1 MRKILLTGAGGL
13 VGSHLLPLL
22 NEENEV
28 YTISGKTI
36 GNNNIKIDFSKEW
49 DTEVLPKN
57 LDTIIHL
64 AQSENFRDFPNK
76 AIDVFN
82 VNTNSTLKL
91 IDFAYKTGVKTF
103 IFASSAGIYGNSDVE
118 FDESTNIIYKSEMG
132 FYLGTK
138 QCSEIILD
146 NYSPLLQVI
155 QLRLFF
161 VYGKGQRKDML
172 VPRLIDNIENGVPL
186 RLQGAF
192 GITINPTHVSD
203 AVTAIKASL
212 GLIGSHKINVAGPEL
227 LTMKEIGDII
237 GNLIQKQPQFIFE
250 EKEAKN
256 LIGSITNMSK
266 KLVKPQI
273 KFKDGI
279 KDFI

>member
-13 VGSHLLPLL
+13 VGSHLLPLI
-22 NEENEV
+22 NEEHEV
-28 YTISGKTI
+28 ITISSKKNS
-36 GNNNIKIDFSKEW
+36 NNNIQIDFSKEW
-49 DTEVLPKN
+49 DTDLLPKD

-64 AQSENFRDFPNK
+64 AQSKDFRDFPNK
-76 AIDVFN
+76 AVDVFN
-82 VNTNSTLKL
+82 VNTMSTLKL

-118 FDESTNIIYKSEMG
+118 FDESTDIIYKSEMG

-146 NYSPLLQVI
+146 NYSSLIQVI

-172 VPRLIDNIENGVPL
+172 IPRLVDNIQNGIHL
-186 RLQGAF
+186 HLQGAS

-203 AVTAIKASL
+203 AVKAIKASL
-212 GLIGSHKINVAGPEL
+212 DLSGSHKINIAGPEL
-227 LTMKEIGDII
+227 LTMKEIVEVI
-237 GNLIQKQPQFIFE
+237 GNLIQKQPQFILE

-256 LIGSITNMSK
+256 LIGSITNMSE
-266 KLVKPQI
+266 KLVKPQV
-273 KFKDGI
+273 KFKEGI

>member
-22 NEENEV
+22 NEEHEV
-28 YTISGKTI
+28 YTISGKNI
-36 GNNNIKIDFSKEW
+36 GNNNIGIDFSKEW
-49 DTEVLPKN
+49 DTQLLPKN

-64 AQSENFRDFPNK
+64 AQSENFRDFPAK
-76 AIDVFN
+76 AIEVFN
-82 VNTNSTLKL
+82 VNANSTLKL
-91 IDFAYKTGVKTF
+91 IDFAIKTGMKTF
-103 IFASSAGIYGNSDVE
+103 IFASSAGIYGNSNFE
-118 FDESTNIIYKSEMG
+118 FDESMDIVYKSEMG
-132 FYLGTK
+132 FYLATK

-146 NYSPLLQVI
+146 NYSSLLQVI

-172 VPRLIDNIENGVPL
+172 IPRLIDNVQRGIPL
-186 RLQGAF
+186 HLQGAS

-203 AVTAIKASL
+203 AAKAIKASL
-212 GLIGSHKINVAGPEL
+212 NLNGSHKINIAGPEL
-227 LTMKEIGDII
+227 LTMKEIGNVI
-237 GNLIQKQPQFIFE
+237 GSLLHKQPQFILE

-256 LIGSITNMSK
+256 LIGSTFNMSK
-266 KLVKPQI
+266 MLVKSVT

-279 KDFI
+279 KDLI